1 MWCRATADGAELDV
15 WVVPGGSRSAVRG
28 EHDGRLR
35 LAVAAPPEDGKANRA
50 VARLIGD
57 LAGVGPH
64 QVQLV
69 RGTRSR
75 AKTFRIETARVREL
89 IERLGASGA

>member
-1 MWCRATADGAELDV
+1 MPDGVELDV

-28 EHDGRLR
+28 EHAGRLR
-35 LAVAAPPEDGKANRA
+35 LAVAAPPEDGKANQA
-50 VARLIGD
+50 VRRLIGE

-69 RGTRSR
+69 RGAKSR
-75 AKTFRIETARVREL
+75 AKTVRIDAVGPHVL
-89 IERLGASGA
+89 LGRLGVAGA